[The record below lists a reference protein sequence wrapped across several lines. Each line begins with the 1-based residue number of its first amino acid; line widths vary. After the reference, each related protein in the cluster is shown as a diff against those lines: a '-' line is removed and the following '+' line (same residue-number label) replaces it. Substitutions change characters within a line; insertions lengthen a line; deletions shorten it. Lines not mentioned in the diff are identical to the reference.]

1 MIVIHRGSH
10 LFNVEVFVGEWL
22 MEELSTGHPS
32 TQQFTSNAQW
42 HTAVPNPKTVLTNL
56 EKCTV

>member
-32 TQQFTSNAQW
+32 TQQFTSNA
-42 HTAVPNPKTVLTNL
+42 
-56 EKCTV
+56 